1 MFEIK
6 IIHPDAP
13 DAPKYSERFNNR
25 NEALKHYKECKDLFP
40 TCTIEI
46 IQLNKASEL
55 RTVPIQI
62 DLDPLL
68 HEFLNAYS
76 KQKNLDLQEFIP
88 LLLRDIPIEHFSCLK
103 GGDKREEKSDR

>member
-25 NEALKHYKECKDLFP
+25 NDALNHFNECKKLFP
-40 TCTIEI
+40 NCTVEL

-55 RTVPIQI
+55 RTVPIQL

-68 HEFLNAYS
+68 HEFLNVYS
-76 KQKNLDLQEFIP
+76 KQKNLNLQEFIP
-88 LLLRDIPIEHFSCLK
+88 LVLKSIPLDHISCLK
-103 GGDKREEKSDR
+103 GGDKHA